1 MRRCLLVLVLLAL
14 TACGDGTGGPTQ
26 QPALDEAGFWEL
38 GEDVRLQADGDAEA
52 MAEDLTARLADADE
66 ETLRGFQERLV
77 EASFRLYTWPHR
89 HAAEMICGFVSDD

>member
-26 QPALDEAGFWEL
+26 QPDLDEAGFWEL
-38 GEDVRLQADGDAEA
+38 VEDVRLQADGDPEA

-66 ETLRGFQERLV
+66 ETLRGFRNDWWKPAP
-77 EASFRLYTWPHR
+77 ASTPGRTGMPPR
-89 HAAEMICGFVSDD
+89 